1 MKFVTTI
8 IFVISV
14 SFSFTQTWS
23 GGVAEIFYENCAKC
37 HHQGGGGPFP
47 LVEYNDVSTEVT
59 AIYDAV
65 YQDKMPPWPPNEIS
79 AEFLHD
85 RSLDA
90 SDKATILNWLTSGY
104 PEGDPSQTPP
114 PPVFNSG
121 SILGNGD
128 LEVQIPTYASKA
140 ITEDDYVCFSL
151 PSNLTENRIIRAVE
165 VIPGNPE
172 IVHHVL
178 VYIDQNGTEVTDT
191 VGGDCA
197 SPSDFN
203 TKLVGGF
210 TPGATPII
218 FPSQDPV
225 KLGVMV
231 NAGAKIYLNMH
242 YPIGSY
248 GLVDSTRVIFHFYPL
263 GETNVREVSSDPLL
277 INYTFMLPP
286 EQVTSVT
293 AQYPSSGGAPADFS
307 LFSIFPHMHL
317 LGKEIGAYAVK
328 PVEDT
333 VPLINIPHWDFDW
346 QDFYK
351 FRYLQK
357 IPQGSTIHSYGTFD
371 NTSSNIHN
379 PNSPPITVF
388 FGLNTSDEMFITYFQ
403 YLPYLP
409 GDENHDLSLLTSL
422 SLEEILSESESDIIL
437 YPNPFSSDGV
447 QIAFTEP
454 LKPDDQIVIY
464 DSRGNRVV
472 KLDNMTE
479 NTVFWNGKNGQGQD
493 VKPGVY
499 FVSVNS
505 NGSFIHKK
513 LIKTR

>member
-1 MKFVTTI
+1 MKL
-8 IFVISV
+8 ISSLFILFAFSY
-14 SFSFTQTWS
+14 SFAQTWS
-23 GGVAEIFYENCAKC
+23 GDVAEIFYEKCAKC
-37 HHQGGGGPFP
+37 HHQGGAAPTS
-47 LVEYNDVSTEVT
+47 LLEYTDVSNEAVG
-59 AIYDAV
+59 IYDAI
-65 YQDKMPPWPPNEIS
+65 YQGVMPPWPPDETA

-90 SDKATILNWLTSGY
+90 ADKATILDWLTAGY

-114 PPVFNSG
+114 PPVFNTG

-151 PSNLTENRIIRAVE
+151 PSNLTENRIIKAVE

-178 VYIDQNGTEVTDT
+178 VYIDQDGTEVTDT
-191 VGGDCA
+191 IGGDCA
-197 SPSDFN
+197 SPSGLT
-203 TKLVGGF
+203 TKLVGGY
-210 TPGATPII
+210 TPGSTPVV

-225 KLGVMV
+225 KLGANI

-248 GLVDSTRVIFHFYPL
+248 GMVDSTRVIFHFYPP
-263 GETNVREVSSDPLL
+263 GETDVREVYSDPLL
-277 INYTFMLPP
+277 INYSFFLMP
-286 EQVTSVT
+286 EQITDVT
-293 AQYPSSGGAPADFS
+293 AQYPSSGSSSADYS
-307 LFSIFPHMHL
+307 LYSIFPHMHL

-328 PVEDT
+328 PGQDT
-333 VPLINIPHWDFDW
+333 LPLINIPHWDFDW

-357 IPQGSTIHSYGTFD
+357 LPQGSTIHSYGTFD
-371 NTSSNIHN
+371 NTSSNPHN
-379 PNSPPITVF
+379 PFSPPQLVT
-388 FGLNTSDEMFITYFQ
+388 FGLNTTDEMFITYFQ
-403 YLPYLP
+403 YLPYES

-422 SLEEILSESESDIIL
+422 SLEEILSESGSDIIL

-454 LKPDDQIVIY
+454 LKPEDQIVIY
-464 DSRGNRVV
+464 DSQGNRVV
-472 KLDNMTE
+472 KLENMTE
-479 NTVFWNGKNGQGQD
+479 NTVFWNGMNGQGQD
-493 VKPGVY
+493 VRPGVY